1 MSSYGV
7 VGRVGLLV
15 EPTFRGAQRK
25 VRDGLGVPL
34 AKEGPK
40 QGRNLGDM
48 IVSGTT
54 RVFKWGGVAVG
65 AALGTAITKGFG
77 RIRAME
83 DATAKIEGLGYSAK
97 EVDQIMSDVQG
108 ALDGTMFLYSE
119 GADVAA
125 GALAAGVQ
133 EGEELEKYLRLTAD
147 AATQANIPFG
157 DMGHMMN
164 KVSSSGKL
172 TGDVLM
178 QLEQN
183 GVYVGAAIADS
194 LGVTQEEFRKMVS
207 AGEVSADVFMDVME
221 DQFGGS
227 SERAADTMTGAM
239 SLAWTAVGQ
248 LGEKLIQHVYPYLK
262 EFFQAFYQWVQDI
275 SPAVED
281 FGERV
286 GKALGSV
293 IGWIVDHPGAV
304 KAFAAAFGTLIAA
317 MAAYT
322 AYVKTAAIVQGLLN
336 TAMTANPVGLII
348 AGLVAL
354 TAAVIYAWNNFDWF
368 RDAMTTAW
376 DWIKTAALWTWD
388 ILKMVFSGI
397 GTWAV
402 SMWENGI
409 KPVFGFFA
417 NAWNWIVK
425 AATLTFDDV
434 LNPIFEGIGALAV
447 WLWENAIQPTFG
459 FFADAWNW
467 IADAAVF
474 VWESILQPVFEGI
487 GTVVTWL
494 WENII
499 SPYIGFIISMWELLG
514 QIYSFTWEN
523 VIKPVFQWFGDVA
536 VWLWENVLSQVFS
549 WIGALWSNM
558 VTGMAWAWENIL
570 APVWDVISAVAMWLW
585 ENVLS
590 PVFSWIGEKW
600 QYVLLGM
607 QFYWENVLKPVFTAV
622 ATIARWLWDAALSPV
637 FTWIGNHW
645 DTILTGMVWA
655 WNNILKPAWDFLAD
669 IAFWLWNK
677 VLSPVFTWIGN
688 HWSNMVDGM
697 VWVWNHILKPTWDFL
712 ADIALW
718 LWNSVLSPVF
728 SWIGNKWS
736 EMSDRMSNI
745 YHKYIKPVIDWFGD
759 KVENL
764 KSRFETAVDNIKKQ
778 WDKLKGIAAK
788 PIKFV
793 IQDIFNDGLI
803 NALNK
808 IPGVNIPD
816 IPEPGW
822 VSEYATGG
830 YTGDGHWLEP
840 KGIVHGGEYV
850 LNKRSTNR
858 LRDQIGMSGLD
869 HMNRTGRLPG
879 YAKGGLV
886 QPVRGPV
893 TSGFGASRGRYP
905 HAGIDFAVPIGTAV
919 AAALDGTVL
928 RAGTNIVAGRT
939 GKGMLLGHSNNR
951 HTYYG
956 HLSSFVAGIGDAVSK
971 GMTIARSGN
980 TGRST
985 GPHLHFE
992 TWSGN
997 TPQDPAKYL
1006 NGAIL
1011 PGGQKG
1017 LADDGGGWFD
1027 PLAPF
1032 RALGEKIT
1040 SWLTDKFPNAEYMLD
1055 ASIGMAKQGFDS
1067 MLEWAKSKVGLA
1079 SDDGDSG
1086 GTGNASGS
1094 VISQV
1099 RDVAKRF
1106 GWDSGD
1112 QWTALSQ
1119 LINKESSWD
1128 PSAANPSSSA
1138 RGLFQKMTS
1147 IHGPVESTAGG
1158 QANWGLNY
1166 IKRSYGTPAAAWAF
1180 HKRNNWYDRGGFVD
1194 PQLLFRDRGGNLP
1207 PGLSMVL
1214 NKTGQDEAILNARQ
1228 WSDIHTL
1235 AQRGA
1240 GSGAAVNIQNAYAL
1254 SSEQLAR
1261 DITKQQRRA
1270 QALQLI

>member
-207 AGEVSADVFMDVME
+207 AGEVSADVFMEVME
-221 DQFGGS
+221 DQFAGS

-293 IGWIVDHPGAV
+293 IGWLTENPGAV
-304 KAFAAAFGTLIAA
+304 KAFAAAISSVFAA

-322 AYVKTAAIVQGLLN
+322 VVVKLKDAFKALN
-336 TAMTANPVGLII
+336 ISMAANPVGLWVAGI
-348 AGLVAL
+348 AALVTAL
-354 TAAVIYAWNNFDWF
+354 IWAWNNVDWF
-368 RDAMTTAW
+368 RNGIITAW
-376 DWIKTAALWTWD
+376 
-388 ILKMVFSGI
+388 
-397 GTWAV
+397 
-402 SMWENGI
+402 E
-409 KPVFGFFA
+409 
-417 NAWNWIVK
+417 
-425 AATLTFDDV
+425 
-434 LNPIFEGIGALAV
+434 
-447 WLWENAIQPTFG
+447 
-459 FFADAWNW
+459 W
-467 IADAAVF
+467 IADASIWLWDNVLADGWNRTVALFKWLGGVF
-474 VWESILQPVFEGI
+474 VSVWQNILQPVFQGI

-494 WENII
+494 WSNII
-499 SPYIGFIISMWELLG
+499 QPYFSFIWGLWMSLG
-514 QIYSFTWEN
+514 EVFVAVWNN
-523 VIKPVFQWFGDVA
+523 VLAPVFSWFGDIA
-536 VWLWENVLSQVFS
+536 MWLWEHALSPVFS
-549 WIGALWSNM
+549 WIGDKWQYVVLGMQFYWEMVLKPVFMALATVAQWLWESVLSPVFSWIGEHWSTVMDIM
-558 VTGMAWAWENIL
+558 VWAWENL
-570 APVWDVISAVAMWLW
+570 LRPVWNVIATVAMWLW

-645 DTILTGMVWA
+645 NTILTGMVWA
-655 WNNILKPAWDFLAD
+655 WENILKPAWNFLAD
-669 IAFWLWNK
+669 IALWLWNS

-688 HWSNMVDGM
+688 RWSNMVDGM
-697 VWVWNHILKPTWDFL
+697 VWVWKNILKPTWDFL

-1119 LINKESSWD
+1119 LINKESSWN
-1128 PSAANPSSSA
+1128 PNAANPSSSA

-1194 PQLLFRDRGGNLP
+1194 PQPIFRDKGGNLP

-1214 NKTGQDEAILNARQ
+1214 NKTGRDEAILNSRQ
-1228 WSDIHTL
+1228 WADIHTL
-1235 AQRGA
+1235 AQRGSG
-1240 GSGAAVNIQNAYAL
+1240 GSGLNVYG
-1254 SSEQLAR
+1254 
-1261 DITKQQRRA
+1261 DIHTTDIDEMSRKLHEDSRRA
-1270 QALQLI
+1270 RAVGLEALL

>member
-1 MSSYGV
+1 MPLISYGV
-7 VGRVGLLV
+7 VGRCGFLV
-15 EPTFRGAQRK
+15 ETTYRGVKRK

-108 ALDGTMFLYSE
+108 ALDGRMFLYSE

-125 GALAAGVQ
+125 GALAAGVS
-133 EGEELEKYLRLTAD
+133 EGKELENYLRLTAD

-207 AGEVSADVFMDVME
+207 AGEVSADVFMEVME
-221 DQFGGS
+221 DQFAGS

-286 GKALGSV
+286 GKALGSI
-293 IGWIVDHPGAV
+293 IGWLTENPGAV
-304 KAFAAAFGTLIAA
+304 KAFAAAISSVFAA

-322 AYVKTAAIVQGLLN
+322 VVVKLKDAFKALN
-336 TAMTANPVGLII
+336 ISMAANPVGLWVAGI
-348 AGLVAL
+348 AALVTAL
-354 TAAVIYAWNNFDWF
+354 IWAWNNVDWF
-368 RDAMTTAW
+368 RNGIITAW
-376 DWIKTAALWTWD
+376 DWIKTASLWTWD

-417 NAWNWIVK
+417 NAWNWIVE

-499 SPYIGFIISMWELLG
+499 SPYIGFIISMWEFLG
-514 QIYSFTWEN
+514 QIYAFTWEN
-523 VIKPVFQWFGDVA
+523 VINPVFRWFGDVA

-607 QFYWENVLKPVFTAV
+607 QFYWENVLKPVWNMIATVAMWLWENVLSPVFSWIGNLWSNMIIGMKWVWDNILKPVWDAVAAIAMWLWENVLSPVFSWIGNLWSNMITGMKWVWDNILHPVFTAV
-622 ATIARWLWDAALSPV
+622 ATIARWLWDAVLSPV

-645 DTILTGMVWA
+645 DTILTGMSWA
-655 WNNILKPAWDFLAD
+655 WNDILKPAWDFLAD

-688 HWSNMVDGM
+688 HWG
-697 VWVWNHILKPTWDFL
+697 
-712 ADIALW
+712 
-718 LWNSVLSPVF
+718 
-728 SWIGNKWS
+728 
-736 EMSDRMSNI
+736 
-745 YHKYIKPVIDWFGD
+745 
-759 KVENL
+759 
-764 KSRFETAVDNIKKQ
+764 
-778 WDKLKGIAAK
+778 
-788 PIKFV
+788 
-793 IQDIFNDGLI
+793 
-803 NALNK
+803 
-808 IPGVNIPD
+808 
-816 IPEPGW
+816 
-822 VSEYATGG
+822 
-830 YTGDGHWLEP
+830 
-840 KGIVHGGEYV
+840 
-850 LNKRSTNR
+850 
-858 LRDQIGMSGLD
+858 
-869 HMNRTGRLPG
+869 
-879 YAKGGLV
+879 
-886 QPVRGPV
+886 
-893 TSGFGASRGRYP
+893 
-905 HAGIDFAVPIGTAV
+905 
-919 AAALDGTVL
+919 
-928 RAGTNIVAGRT
+928 NIV
-939 GKGMLLGHSNNR
+939 
-951 HTYYG
+951 Y
-956 HLSSFVAGIGDAVSK
+956 
-971 GMTIARSGN
+971 
-980 TGRST
+980 
-985 GPHLHFE
+985 
-992 TWSGN
+992 
-997 TPQDPAKYL
+997 
-1006 NGAIL
+1006 
-1011 PGGQKG
+1011 
-1017 LADDGGGWFD
+1017 
-1027 PLAPF
+1027 
-1032 RALGEKIT
+1032 
-1040 SWLTDKFPNAEYMLD
+1040 
-1055 ASIGMAKQGFDS
+1055 
-1067 MLEWAKSKVGLA
+1067 
-1079 SDDGDSG
+1079 
-1086 GTGNASGS
+1086 
-1094 VISQV
+1094 
-1099 RDVAKRF
+1099 
-1106 GWDSGD
+1106 
-1112 QWTALSQ
+1112 
-1119 LINKESSWD
+1119 
-1128 PSAANPSSSA
+1128 
-1138 RGLFQKMTS
+1138 
-1147 IHGPVESTAGG
+1147 
-1158 QANWGLNY
+1158 
-1166 IKRSYGTPAAAWAF
+1166 
-1180 HKRNNWYDRGGFVD
+1180 
-1194 PQLLFRDRGGNLP
+1194 
-1207 PGLSMVL
+1207 
-1214 NKTGQDEAILNARQ
+1214 
-1228 WSDIHTL
+1228 
-1235 AQRGA
+1235 
-1240 GSGAAVNIQNAYAL
+1240 
-1254 SSEQLAR
+1254 
-1261 DITKQQRRA
+1261 
-1270 QALQLI
+1270 

>member
-1 MSSYGV
+1 M
-7 VGRVGLLV
+7 L
-15 EPTFRGAQRK
+15 FR
-25 VRDGLGVPL
+25 
-34 AKEGPK
+34 
-40 QGRNLGDM
+40 
-48 IVSGTT
+48 S
-54 RVFKWGGVAVG
+54 
-65 AALGTAITKGFG
+65 
-77 RIRAME
+77 
-83 DATAKIEGLGYSAK
+83 
-97 EVDQIMSDVQG
+97 
-108 ALDGTMFLYSE
+108 
-119 GADVAA
+119 
-125 GALAAGVQ
+125 
-133 EGEELEKYLRLTAD
+133 
-147 AATQANIPFG
+147 
-157 DMGHMMN
+157 
-164 KVSSSGKL
+164 
-172 TGDVLM
+172 
-178 QLEQN
+178 
-183 GVYVGAAIADS
+183 
-194 LGVTQEEFRKMVS
+194 
-207 AGEVSADVFMDVME
+207 
-221 DQFGGS
+221 
-227 SERAADTMTGAM
+227 
-239 SLAWTAVGQ
+239 
-248 LGEKLIQHVYPYLK
+248 
-262 EFFQAFYQWVQDI
+262 
-275 SPAVED
+275 
-281 FGERV
+281 
-286 GKALGSV
+286 
-293 IGWIVDHPGAV
+293 
-304 KAFAAAFGTLIAA
+304 
-317 MAAYT
+317 
-322 AYVKTAAIVQGLLN
+322 
-336 TAMTANPVGLII
+336 
-348 AGLVAL
+348 
-354 TAAVIYAWNNFDWF
+354 
-368 RDAMTTAW
+368 
-376 DWIKTAALWTWD
+376 
-388 ILKMVFSGI
+388 
-397 GTWAV
+397 
-402 SMWENGI
+402 
-409 KPVFGFFA
+409 
-417 NAWNWIVK
+417 
-425 AATLTFDDV
+425 
-434 LNPIFEGIGALAV
+434 
-447 WLWENAIQPTFG
+447 
-459 FFADAWNW
+459 
-467 IADAAVF
+467 
-474 VWESILQPVFEGI
+474 
-487 GTVVTWL
+487 
-494 WENII
+494 
-499 SPYIGFIISMWELLG
+499 
-514 QIYSFTWEN
+514 
-523 VIKPVFQWFGDVA
+523 
-536 VWLWENVLSQVFS
+536 
-549 WIGALWSNM
+549 
-558 VTGMAWAWENIL
+558 
-570 APVWDVISAVAMWLW
+570 
-585 ENVLS
+585 
-590 PVFSWIGEKW
+590 
-600 QYVLLGM
+600 
-607 QFYWENVLKPVFTAV
+607 
-622 ATIARWLWDAALSPV
+622 
-637 FTWIGNHW
+637 
-645 DTILTGMVWA
+645 
-655 WNNILKPAWDFLAD
+655 
-669 IAFWLWNK
+669 
-677 VLSPVFTWIGN
+677 
-688 HWSNMVDGM
+688 
-697 VWVWNHILKPTWDFL
+697 
-712 ADIALW
+712 
-718 LWNSVLSPVF
+718 
-728 SWIGNKWS
+728 
-736 EMSDRMSNI
+736 
-745 YHKYIKPVIDWFGD
+745 
-759 KVENL
+759 
-764 KSRFETAVDNIKKQ
+764 TAVDNIKKQ

-893 TSGFGASRGRYP
+893 TSGFGTSRGRYP

-919 AAALDGTVL
+919 SAALDGTVL

-1119 LINKESSWD
+1119 LINKESSWN
-1128 PSAANPSSSA
+1128 PNAANPSSSA

-1166 IKRSYGTPAAAWAF
+1166 IKRSYGSPSAAWAF